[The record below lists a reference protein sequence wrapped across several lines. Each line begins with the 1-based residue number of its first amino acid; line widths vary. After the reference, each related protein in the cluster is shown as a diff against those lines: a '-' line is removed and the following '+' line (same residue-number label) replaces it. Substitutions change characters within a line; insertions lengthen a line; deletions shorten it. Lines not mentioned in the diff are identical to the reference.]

1 MQKGGIAMRAT
12 RKGAAF
18 GATIVG
24 TLLLASCA
32 QKHGGVPIPPPAAPP
47 PQTGSTLPTQPDLEA
62 IWHVRAA
69 LNVGALTCRGG
80 YETLAAD
87 YNLLL
92 DQHDALLSRAYAF
105 EENRFAESEL
115 DRHLTQIY
123 NRFAN
128 QHSPQG
134 YCRAAQAILAQA
146 RAADAT
152 RFSMA
157 APEWLAVLEQALLS
171 APR

>member
-1 MQKGGIAMRAT
+1 MRVT
-12 RKGAAF
+12 RKSAAF
-18 GATIVG
+18 VAVMIG

-32 QKHGGVPIPPPAAPP
+32 QKQGRVPMATPAAPL
-47 PQTGSTLPTQPDLEA
+47 PQTGPTLSAQPDLEA
-62 IWHVRAA
+62 VWHVRAA

-80 YETLAAD
+80 YDALVTD

-92 DQHDALLSRAYAF
+92 YQHDALLSRAYAF
-105 EENRFAESEL
+105 EENRLAESEL

-134 YCRAAQAILAQA
+134 YCRAVQAVLAQA
-146 RAADAT
+146 RAADAVG
-152 RFSMA
+152 FSMA
-157 APEWLAVLEQALLS
+157 APEWLDVLEQALLS